1 MDTIPRLTDVTVST
15 LTEKVISPRYVRLA
29 KVDPA
34 AVARTAH
41 ALGEEGRLED
51 KRVVLNSLEHAR
63 LTA

>member
-29 KVDPA
+29 KADPA
-34 AVARTAH
+34 AAARTAH

-51 KRVVLNSLEHAR
+51 KRVVLNSIEHAR

>member
-29 KVDPA
+29 KADA
-34 AVARTAH
+34 AASARTAH
-41 ALGEEGRLED
+41 ALGEEGRHED
-51 KRVVLNSLEHAR
+51 KRVVLNSIEHAR